1 MRHFVTSTGASIEAP
16 TKAAAAAIAAQY
28 GMGEISRQDQG
39 PPRPA
44 AKMNLNRARTL
55 AEEANE
61 WPRCGQD
68 WPMDAEEA
76 QADGVIREV
85 DPEYARYLDMV

>member
-1 MRHFVTSTGASIEAP
+1 MKQFITSTGASIEAP

-28 GMGEISRQDQG
+28 GMGEITRQAQG
-39 PPRPA
+39 PSRPA
-44 AKMNLNRARTL
+44 AKMNLDRAKAL
-55 AEEANE
+55 AEQANE

-68 WPMDAEEA
+68 WPMDAEEK
-76 QADGVIREV
+76 QADGVIREL

>member
-1 MRHFVTSTGASIEAP
+1 MTL
-16 TKAAAAAIAAQY
+16 Q
-28 GMGEISRQDQG
+28 Q
-39 PPRPA
+39 
-44 AKMNLNRARTL
+44 AKTL

-76 QADGVIREV
+76 QADGVIREL